1 MTLACSLIR
10 RPRRL
15 AALLAPVAVT
25 LFAASTADAAVFCV
39 DAPGCPAGSIPKAS
53 LQAAVTAAN
62 ADAAKDTVYIPPG
75 TYSSSNTSASQ
86 PLEIVGAGQS
96 RTTINHTGA
105 NGDLL
110 YLLAAGSSV
119 SDLAIGLTHD
129 GQYGVRL
136 TKGADASRVTVA
148 GPSSLKQVSGIIAED
163 PDSDMRSITVH
174 LGPELA
180 SYGILDMGGGT
191 IADADL
197 TAGLGISP
205 ADAGTI
211 VRRATVHAPIPLFLS
226 GGILNIANALLRPHP
241 DDPNGY
247 FEAASVTNGN
257 AGENALLNA
266 ADLTIAGNGTGLGIA
281 VTSNSSVNTGHATA
295 NVSGAIVHGVTT
307 PIHRQGDSA
316 SETANVSISYSSY
329 RASSV
334 QSSGSGTFTAGA
346 GNFTSDPDPH
356 FVDAAAGDYRL
367 RHDSPFRDVG
377 PPTEPLSGDDPD
389 LGGRARVRDSD
400 GTGGAVRDIG
410 AFEYQR
416 LAPVASFSVAPAAT
430 PLGAAT
436 SFDGAAS
443 VDPDGDPI
451 SLSWAFGDGGTAAGA
466 QASHVFGAAGS
477 FQPTLTVTDA
487 TGLTATT
494 AHGATVVGPPE
505 SAPPAQTSQ
514 QPPATQPFAGV
525 RLLSTR
531 LSVRGRFISLKLS
544 CPAGTIGRCSGRTT
558 LTVRPSRSISHRVTI
573 GRAAFSIAP
582 DTRSRIRLRVSRAG
596 RRVLEAT
603 PRLRARSVSAARDGA
618 GQSRTTAVRVTIRRR
633 PLPHA

>member
-1 MTLACSLIR
+1 LAEETISAMTASRSPIR

-25 LFAASTADAAVFCV
+25 LFAASTADAAVYCV

-62 ADAAKDTVYIPPG
+62 ADAAKDTVRITPG
-75 TYSSSNTSASQ
+75 TYSSPGVTASQ
-86 PLEIVGAGQS
+86 PIEIVGAGES
-96 RTTINHTGA
+96 HTTINHSGA
-105 NGDLL
+105 SGDLL
-110 YLLAAGSSV
+110 YLLAPGSSV

-129 GQYGVRL
+129 GQHGVRL
-136 TKGADASRVTVA
+136 AKGADAARVTVA
-148 GPSSLKQVSGIIAED
+148 GPSSLKPVSGIIAED
-163 PDSDMRSITVH
+163 PDSDMRSITVR
-174 LGPELA
+174 LGPDQA

-266 ADLTIAGNGTGLGIA
+266 ADLTIVGNGTGRGIG

-295 NVSGAIVHGVTT
+295 NVSGAIVRGVST

-316 SETANVSISYSSY
+316 SETANVNISHSSY

-334 QSSGSGTFTAGA
+334 ESSGAGTFTAGA
-346 GNFTSDPDPH
+346 GNLTSDPDPH

-367 RHDSPFRDVG
+367 RYDSPFRDAG
-377 PPTEPLSGDDPD
+377 PPTEPLSSDDPD
-389 LGGRARVRDSD
+389 LAGRARVRDAD

-451 SLSWAFGDGGTAAGA
+451 SLSWAFGDGGTAAGT

-477 FQPTLTVTDA
+477 YLPTLTATDA
-487 TGLTATT
+487 TGLTATV
-494 AHGATVVGPPE
+494 AHAATVVGP
-505 SAPPAQTSQ
+505 APPTQTSQ
-514 QPPATQPFAGV
+514 QPSAAPAPSRPFAGV
-525 RLLSTR
+525 RLLSTK
-531 LSVRGRFISLKLS
+531 LSLRGRLITLKLS
-544 CPAGTIGRCSGRTT
+544 CPAGTVGRCSGRTR
-558 LTVRPSRSISHRVTI
+558 LTAHRVTI
-573 GRAAFSIAP
+573 GRAPFSIAP
-582 DTRSRIRLRVSRAG
+582 DSRSRIRLRVAHAG
-596 RRVLEAT
+596 RRVLERT
-603 PRLRARSVSAARDGA
+603 PRLRARAVSAARDGA
-618 GQSRTTAVRVTIRRR
+618 GQSKSTAVRVTIRRAHR
-633 PLPHA
+633 